1 MTTYS
6 VYLPSSL
13 AHTRANL
20 AEKSRVIP
28 DRFSW
33 GGFFVPLLWLLL
45 NRLWLNALV
54 LFAVEMGLT
63 FGASRL
69 GVPPGISFG
78 IGIVV
83 MLMVGLEGRR
93 WLCAALERRGY
104 RLVTIVQAE
113 TDDEALHQSL
123 ATCYESETL
132 AYEGPSART
141 PQSRGVIGLFPRPD
155 ERS

>member
-13 AHTRANL
+13 AYTRANL
-20 AEKSRVIP
+20 AEKSRVIS
-28 DRFSW
+28 DQFSW

-69 GVPPGISFG
+69 GVPPGVSFG
-78 IGIVV
+78 IGLIL

-123 ATCYESETL
+123 DACHENETL
-132 AYEGPSART
+132 TYNNPNTRT
-141 PQSRGVIGLFPRPD
+141 PQSRGVIGLFPGPD
-155 ERS
+155 ERP

>member
-13 AHTRANL
+13 AYTRANL

-45 NRLWLNALV
+45 NRLWLNALI
-54 LFAVEMGLT
+54 LFAVEIGLA

-69 GVPPGISFG
+69 GVAPGVSFG
-78 IGIVV
+78 IGLIL

-123 ATCYESETL
+123 EACHENVTITYNNPNT
-132 AYEGPSART
+132 RT
-141 PQSRGVIGLFPRPD
+141 PQSRGVIGLFPGPD
-155 ERS
+155 ERP

>member
-13 AHTRANL
+13 AYTRANL
-20 AEKSRVIP
+20 AEKSRVIS

-69 GVPPGISFG
+69 GVPPGVSFG
-78 IGIVV
+78 IGLIL

-123 ATCYESETL
+123 DACHENETL
-132 AYEGPSART
+132 TYNNPNTRT
-141 PQSRGVIGLFPRPD
+141 PQSWGVIGLFPGPD
-155 ERS
+155 ERP

>member
-13 AHTRANL
+13 AYPRANL

-33 GGFFVPLLWLLL
+33 GGFLVPLLWLLL
-45 NRLWLNALV
+45 NRLWLNALI
-54 LFAVEMGLT
+54 LFAVEIGLA

-69 GVPPGISFG
+69 GVPPGVSFG
-78 IGIVV
+78 IGLIL

-123 ATCYESETL
+123 DACHENETIT
-132 AYEGPSART
+132 YNNPNTRT
-141 PQSRGVIGLFPRPD
+141 PKSRGVIGLFPGSD
-155 ERS
+155 ERP

>member
-13 AHTRANL
+13 AYTRANL
-20 AEKSRVIP
+20 AGKSRVIP

-45 NRLWLNALV
+45 NRLWLNTLV
-54 LFAVEMGLT
+54 LFAVEMGLAL
-63 FGASRL
+63 GASQL
-69 GVPPGISFG
+69 GVPLGVSFG
-78 IGIVV
+78 VGLIL

-123 ATCYESETL
+123 DDCHENETIT
-132 AYEGPSART
+132 YNNPNTRT
-141 PQSRGVIGLFPRPD
+141 PQSRGVIGLFPSPDKRP
-155 ERS
+155 

>member
-13 AHTRANL
+13 AYTRANL

-33 GGFFVPLLWLLL
+33 GGFLVPLLWLLL
-45 NRLWLNALV
+45 NRLWLNALI
-54 LFAVEMGLT
+54 LFAVEIGLA

-69 GVPPGISFG
+69 GVPPGVSFG
-78 IGIVV
+78 IGLIL
-83 MLMVGLEGRR
+83 MLMVGLEGRG

-123 ATCYESETL
+123 DACHENETIT
-132 AYEGPSART
+132 YNNPNTRT
-141 PQSRGVIGLFPRPD
+141 PKSRGVIGLFPGSD
-155 ERS
+155 ERP

>member
-13 AHTRANL
+13 AYTRANL

-45 NRLWLNALV
+45 NRLWLNALI
-54 LFAVEMGLT
+54 LFTVEMGLA

-69 GVPPGISFG
+69 GVPPGVSFG
-78 IGIVV
+78 VGLVL

-123 ATCYESETL
+123 NACHESETVS
-132 AYEGPSART
+132 YSSPNART
-141 PQSRGVIGLFPRPD
+141 PQSRGVIGLFPGPD
-155 ERS
+155 ERL

>member
-13 AHTRANL
+13 AYTRANL

-54 LFAVEMGLT
+54 LFAVEMGLA
-63 FGASRL
+63 FAASRL
-69 GVPPGISFG
+69 GVPPAVSFG
-78 IGIVV
+78 VGLIL

-123 ATCYESETL
+123 AACHESEAVT
-132 AYEGPSART
+132 YSGPNART
-141 PQSRGVIGLFPRPD
+141 PQSRGVIGLFPGPD